1 MAGLNPSLLAALARP
16 LRVIAVGDEL
26 LRGEVADGNSHWLAA
41 HLSTLGW
48 TPDTIVMIGDRPGEL
63 AAAVRRW
70 REEGGCLVV
79 GGGLGPTPDD
89 RSREE
94 IAAGLAVALSEDPAA
109 AAMLRARET
118 QLARQ
123 FTAHTHRQALLPAGM
138 AALANPCGTAPGF
151 WLLGPRGAGFLLA
164 LPGVPAEYRA
174 IVESVLP
181 PPATGAAGEHWRL
194 TGLGEDQ
201 LTARL
206 EGLPGVATLGFYPS
220 LEGQRLRLPA
230 TGGPDPAA
238 LAARLGPHL
247 VSRQNESLE
256 ALLVAR
262 LAAAGQTL
270 AVAESCT
277 GGLLGARL
285 TRVPGASAVFLGGVL
300 CYADRAKTALLDL
313 PAALIASEGAVS
325 EAVACAMAAGARTR
339 LGSDWALAITGI
351 AGPGGAR
358 PGKPV
363 GTLHIALAGEAGI
376 RHRHR
381 LAGWGRED
389 NRHYAVQQALDLL
402 WGALVDGAD
411 DPA

>member
-1 MAGLNPSLLAALARP
+1 MAGLNPSLLAVLARP
-16 LRVIAVGDEL
+16 LRVVAVGDEL
-26 LRGEVADGNSHWLAA
+26 LRGEVADGNSHWLAG
-41 HLSTLGW
+41 HLAALDW
-48 TPDTIVMIGDRPGEL
+48 TPDTMTMLGDRPGEL
-63 AAAVRRW
+63 AGAVRRW
-70 REEGGCLVV
+70 REEGGCLFV

-94 IAAGLAVALSEDPAA
+94 IAAGLAVALSEDAAA
-109 AAMLRARET
+109 AAMIRARER

-123 FTAHTHRQALLPAGM
+123 FTAHTHRQALLPVGM
-138 AALANPCGTAPGF
+138 SALANPCGTAPGF
-151 WLLGPRGAGFLLA
+151 WLPGARGAGFLLA

-181 PPATGAAGEHWRL
+181 PPAAGAGGENWRL

-206 EGLPGVATLGFYPS
+206 EGLAGVSGLGFYPS

-230 TGGPDPAA
+230 TGGPDPEA

-300 CYADRAKTALLDL
+300 CYADRAKTALLGVP
-313 PAALIASEGAVS
+313 PALLAAEGAVS
-325 EAVACAMAAGARTR
+325 EAVARAMAAGARAR

-351 AGPGGAR
+351 AGPGGER

-363 GTLHIALAGEAGI
+363 GTLHLALAGEAGLG
-376 RHRHR
+376 HRHR
-381 LAGWGRED
+381 MAGWGRED
-389 NRHYAVQQALDLL
+389 NRRYAVQQALDLL
-402 WGALVDGAD
+402 WGALAGGPDY
-411 DPA
+411 PA